1 LEVGGGAPFHF
12 GGRDVTPPADS
23 DPNQIFPSLGSVV
36 REDEPMSRHTTL
48 AVGGPAD
55 HYVEVGSRDQ
65 LRRLNAFCRER
76 GLPLFPVG
84 QGSNLLV
91 EDGGIRGVVV
101 RLRGDFETF
110 AFNGDEAAAGA
121 GALMPALANACA
133 EKGLA
138 GAEFMAGIPGTLGG
152 GLLTNAGTPE
162 GDLGSIV
169 QSVEVFDGEFSSR
182 PRERLEFSYRHANLG
197 GNIVTAVVLKFRRGD
212 PGEIRA
218 LMQRQ
223 LDRRAERQPL
233 GTFNCGSV
241 FKNPPGDHAG
251 RLIEAA
257 GLKGLRIGGARISPK
272 HANFIENT
280 EKAGAADVKALIDL
294 ARARVKERFG
304 VELELEVWR
313 AGVPR

>member
-1 LEVGGGAPFHF
+1 VE
-12 GGRDVTPPADS
+12 T
-23 DPNQIFPSLGSVV
+23 
-36 REDEPMSRHTTL
+36 RE
-48 AVGGPAD
+48 
-55 HYVEVGSRDQ
+55 Q
-65 LRRLNAFCRER
+65 LRRLYSFCRER

-110 AFNGDEAAAGA
+110 AFNGDEAVAGA
-121 GALMPALANACA
+121 GALMPALAAVCA
-133 EKGLA
+133 EKGLG

-169 QSVEVFDGEFSSR
+169 QSVEVFDGEFSTWR
-182 PRERLEFSYRHANLG
+182 REKLEFSYRRSNLG
-197 GNIVTAVVLKFRRGD
+197 GEIVTAVVLRLRRGD

-218 LMQRQ
+218 LMRRQ

-257 GLKGLRIGGARISPK
+257 GLKGHRIGGARISPK

-280 EKAGAADVKALIDL
+280 DKAGAADVKALIDL
-294 ARARVKERFG
+294 ARARVKEKFG